1 MTRSVGTPPPSRHI
15 LAMSYLRPGRLLRV
29 LAVAGFA
36 VISTAAAAAP
46 LSEADGRDV
55 ARVEA
60 YLNTISSVKARF
72 LQRTT
77 AGELAEGWLYL
88 RRPNRIRLDYRPP
101 AYLQIYARGYW
112 LAYVDT
118 EMEEITHVPLE
129 STPAGFLVR
138 DPVRLSGDI
147 TVVRVERGAGA
158 LRLHVVQTEEPEAGR
173 VVLTFQD
180 APMRLRNWTVIDAQG
195 AETRVSLLDP
205 QFNVALDDA
214 LFEFDETIFNR
225 P

>member
-1 MTRSVGTPPPSRHI
+1 MSVPR
-15 LAMSYLRPGRLLRV
+15 LARLF
-29 LAVAGFA
+29 AVACLA
-36 VISTAAAAAP
+36 SIPTAAAAAP

-72 LQRTT
+72 LQQTSSGQR
-77 AGELAEGWLYL
+77 ADGWLYL
-88 RRPNRIRLDYRPP
+88 KRPNRIRLDYRPP

-180 APMRLRNWTVIDAQG
+180 APMRLRNWTVVDAQG

-214 LFEFDETIFNR
+214 LFEFDATMFDR
-225 P
+225 PDRP